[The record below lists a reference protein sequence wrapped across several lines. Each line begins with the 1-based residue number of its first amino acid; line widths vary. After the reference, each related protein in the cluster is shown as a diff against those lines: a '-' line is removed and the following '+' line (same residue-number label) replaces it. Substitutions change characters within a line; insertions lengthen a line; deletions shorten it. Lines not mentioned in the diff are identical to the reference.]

1 MRISDWSSD
10 VCSSDLLATGQ
21 LRRMAEAEALQMR
34 YLQGP
39 LLRAQGA
46 FGDMTKGVGAGI
58 AKRGGVGQGT
68 NTERIEDQQ
77 HGTGHRGFRSNKG
90 EIGRASCG
98 ERGGQYVEI
107 AGVAVTLKK

>member
-1 MRISDWSSD
+1 
-10 VCSSDLLATGQ
+10 
-21 LRRMAEAEALQMR
+21 MAEAEALQMR

-46 FGDMTKGVGAGI
+46 FGEMTKGVGAGI

-77 HGTGHRGFRSNKG
+77 HGTGHRGFRSNKRS
-90 EIGRASCG
+90 EEHTSDLQSLMRIS
-98 ERGGQYVEI
+98 Y
-107 AGVAVTLKK
+107 AVFCLKKKKTTTSPKTYTNQHSQQKAQHRQT